1 MRPFKPQISFGRAES
16 SRAVPCVGAREHVA
30 VPKML
35 SRDCPCAFFVR
46 VMHPWKPQISLGRF
60 GSARPGWVGSCRA
73 VPCVGAPAHVAV
85 PKILSCHRPCA
96 FCTFVRP
103 VCSTLPRAF
112 VRVVHPWK
120 AQILFGPCTHGNPK
134 FRSGGS
140 GHVVCGCPCKR
151 IRASRV
157 GSCRAVSGCSGTC
170 GHAKNVKA

>member
-16 SRAVPCVGAREHVA
+16 SRVVPCVGARAHVA

-35 SRDCPCAFFVR
+35 SRDRPCAFFVR

-73 VPCVGAPAHVAV
+73 VCGCAGTRGRAKNSKSSPPVCLLHVRAARLLDAPSGLRSGRA
-85 PKILSCHRPCA
+85 PMESPN
-96 FCTFVRP
+96 FVRAVHTWKPQISFGWVGSCRVWVP
-103 VCSTLPRAF
+103 VQTCS
-112 VRVVHPWK
+112 
-120 AQILFGPCTHGNPK
+120 GE
-134 FRSGGS
+134 S
-140 GHVVCGCPCKR
+140 
-151 IRASRV
+151 V